1 MRGECVHTKIVEEAM
16 DTYTQ
21 GERLIIT
28 KAHAQQQP

>member
-1 MRGECVHTKIVEEAM
+1 MRGECVHTKIVAEA
-16 DTYTQ
+16 TNAYTQ